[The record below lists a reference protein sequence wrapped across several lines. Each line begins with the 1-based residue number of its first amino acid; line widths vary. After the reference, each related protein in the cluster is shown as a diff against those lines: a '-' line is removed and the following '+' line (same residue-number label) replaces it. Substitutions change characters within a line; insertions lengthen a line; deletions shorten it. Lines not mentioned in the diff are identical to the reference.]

1 MILAISISEG
11 KLAVNQKV
19 SISNKNN
26 SGKKIS
32 GVCVG
37 STGDSSKS
45 YISTDSEGGV
55 HVTKCS
61 GSDELKYYVKVDD
74 ASFYKKPKSYQ
85 VSYPTKSYENVV
97 MIPNNMIYHETSK
110 NNSNEY
116 DYVWLIK
123 DDEIIKQYVT
133 LGEADKTKTVILSGL
148 SEGDVIAKESGATS
162 TNGSSSSSEGSDNSK
177 SGADSQSDGGSDSS
191 GGDAAA
197 AE

>member
-1 MILAISISEG
+1 M
-11 KLAVNQKV
+11 
-19 SISNKNN
+19 
-26 SGKKIS
+26 
-32 GVCVG
+32 CVG

-61 GSDELKYYVKVDD
+61 GSDELKYYIKVDD

-162 TNGSSSSSEGSDNSK
+162 TGAHRVHQMVPIIQSQAQTASRMADRIHLAEMRRQQSSRE
-177 SGADSQSDGGSDSS
+177 
-191 GGDAAA
+191 
-197 AE
+197 EI